1 MAEPSDGVPEPD
13 NRLKEQPLE
22 LRSQADLIIREF
34 ERLQDYDFDSP
45 TDTLID
51 ISIGRLR
58 SKKDLL
64 TRLDSS
70 LLPQLQQQCTS
81 LSGLLRRPN
90 HLKNNPASMFKQ
102 ISQIQANLRLTF
114 SQIVQTLNEV
124 FPGKIP
130 EPCQRNDQHFKELK
144 IYRLHRF
151 NDSLRGNIPN
161 RLQLLFEDSITFI
174 DNFKLSTA
182 RRSDENEFAYL
193 KIDEEIQLTIRYLKG
208 SELSLIWELWKDL
221 IKMSHYEL
229 EYLLDQMDP
238 IRPLNQERK
247 SLLSQPSIQLGRSIL
262 PIFKLSRLFFKKLYR
277 QNVNKEGTE
286 LFTEMCSNQ
295 LFFLHK
301 SMDKIRDEI
310 SDLLAYVLD
319 ANRPA
324 PGATSS
330 AIIQALKELIKL
342 FQSYLSP
349 INLYVLPNMFPN
361 RTDLSR
367 QTDLRDWF
375 VTWTTSFL
383 VASHNAI
390 QAAELFAET

>member
-13 NRLKEQPLE
+13 NGLKEQPLE

-51 ISIGRLR
+51 ISIERLR

-90 HLKNNPASMFKQ
+90 HFKNNPDSMFKQ

-114 SQIVQTLNEV
+114 SQIVQTLNEI

-130 EPCQRNDQHFKELK
+130 EPCQRNDQHFNEFK

-151 NDSLRGNIPN
+151 NDSLRGNIQA
-161 RLQLLFEDSITFI
+161 RLRLLFEDSITFI

-238 IRPLNQERK
+238 MRPLNQERK
-247 SLLSQPSIQLGRSIL
+247 SL
-262 PIFKLSRLFFKKLYR
+262 
-277 QNVNKEGTE
+277 
-286 LFTEMCSNQ
+286 
-295 LFFLHK
+295 
-301 SMDKIRDEI
+301 
-310 SDLLAYVLD
+310 
-319 ANRPA
+319 
-324 PGATSS
+324 
-330 AIIQALKELIKL
+330 
-342 FQSYLSP
+342 
-349 INLYVLPNMFPN
+349 
-361 RTDLSR
+361 
-367 QTDLRDWF
+367 
-375 VTWTTSFL
+375 
-383 VASHNAI
+383 
-390 QAAELFAET
+390 